1 MLLKEYNLIRL
12 ERSESMSSMKE
23 LHAKKVE
30 TIFKEMGNTLY
41 KIEDKET
48 FDYLYTYYTEFL
60 TTKDKNIN

>member
-1 MLLKEYNLIRL
+1 
-12 ERSESMSSMKE
+12 MKE